1 MYVFLSLKGHT
12 IYRRDYNSDLHMGL
26 LPWESYRTMLAGAQP
41 SFGFVGH
48 SSGHYCHKF
57 S

>member
-1 MYVFLSLKGHT
+1 MYLSLSLKGHT
-12 IYRRDYNSDLHMGL
+12 IYRRDYNSDLQMGL
-26 LPWESYRTMLAGAQP
+26 LPWESYRAMLAGAQP